1 MTAARQDTAHS
12 ILHTALDAT
21 VVSDEQG
28 RIEEFSPA
36 AERLFGYS
44 AAEMSGQNVSRLMP
58 APHNAQHDAY
68 MRTYRDTGARHI
80 IGRSR
85 IVTGLRKDGS
95 TFPLE
100 LVVAEARTGTRRV
113 FTGLFRT
120 LTEARW
126 TRARMQQMQ
135 QELLQGSQQRTAGQI
150 GAAIAHELNQPL
162 TAVANYLRGT
172 LHLLDGA
179 APDLAR
185 VRDAIE
191 RAEQQNRRASDMLAK
206 LRDLVARGEILRK
219 PENLPHL
226 VEEAA
231 ALAMLGAQQ
240 RDIHLS
246 LRLNHALPDVMVDR
260 AQVQQVLM
268 NLLRNAMQAMAG
280 QPRRDLTVAAL
291 AENTFVR
298 VEVTDTGPGIAPAI
312 AANLFQPFITTK
324 PDGMGLGLSIC
335 RSIVEAHGGRLWT
348 EPNPSGGARFC
359 FTVPCA
365 PGWRQGKEGLL
376 F

>member
-1 MTAARQDTAHS
+1 
-12 ILHTALDAT
+12 
-21 VVSDEQG
+21 
-28 RIEEFSPA
+28 
-36 AERLFGYS
+36 
-44 AAEMSGQNVSRLMP
+44 
-58 APHNAQHDAY
+58 
-68 MRTYRDTGARHI
+68 
-80 IGRSR
+80 
-85 IVTGLRKDGS
+85 
-95 TFPLE
+95 
-100 LVVAEARTGTRRV
+100 
-113 FTGLFRT
+113 
-120 LTEARW
+120 
-126 TRARMQQMQ
+126 
-135 QELLQGSQQRTAGQI
+135 
-150 GAAIAHELNQPL
+150 
-162 TAVANYLRGT
+162 
-172 LHLLDGA
+172 
-179 APDLAR
+179 
-185 VRDAIE
+185 
-191 RAEQQNRRASDMLAK
+191 MLAK